1 MSQLPHL
8 LLLPGLACDGDVWA
22 HQVRTFSKI
31 STLNVT
37 DYGLSDSIGKMAEV
51 ALDSAPE
58 RFAIAGHSMGG
69 RVAFEIV
76 RRAPERVVGM
86 AVLDTAYRPF
96 AGGEAG
102 ERERAQRSA
111 LLEVAQTKG
120 MRAMSQFWMKG
131 IIHPDRLADQDL
143 TNAILEMMG
152 RKTPQIFAAQIKAL
166 LERPDA
172 TSVLSAVRCPSMV
185 LVGRQDAWSAIA
197 GHREIAALI
206 PNATLAVIE
215 HCGHMSPME
224 RPEDVTAAMTSWFS
238 ALKS

>member
-1 MSQLPHL
+1 
-8 LLLPGLACDGDVWA
+8 VWKD
-22 HQVRTFSKI
+22 QVHAFSEI
-31 STLNVT
+31 TSVRVI

-51 ALDSAPE
+51 ALDGAPE

-76 RRAPERVVGM
+76 RRAPERVAGM
-86 AVLDTAYRPF
+86 AVLDTAYRAF

-102 ERERAQRSA
+102 EREKEQRSA
-111 LLEVAQTKG
+111 LLSVARTKG

-131 IIHPDRLADQDL
+131 IIHPDRMADTEL
-143 TNAILEMMG
+143 TDAIVEMMG
-152 RKTPQIFAAQIKAL
+152 RKTPEIFAAQIKAL

-172 TSVLSAVRCPSMV
+172 TPVLSAVRCPSMV
-185 LVGRQDAWSAIA
+185 LVGRQDTWSSIA

-206 PNATLAVIE
+206 PHATLAVIE

-224 RPEDVTAAMTSWFS
+224 RPADVTAAMTAWF
-238 ALKS
+238 AGLKS

>member
-1 MSQLPHL
+1 VPSPPHL
-8 LLLPGLACDGDVWA
+8 LLLPGLACDADVWHDQIRA
-22 HQVRTFSKI
+22 FSKI
-31 STLNVT
+31 TTVKVA

-51 ALDSAPE
+51 ALAGAPE
-58 RFAIAGHSMGG
+58 HLAIAGHSMGG

-86 AVLDTAYRPF
+86 ALLDTAYRAF

-102 ERERAQRSA
+102 EREKAQRSA
-111 LLEVAQTKG
+111 LLNVAQTKG
-120 MRAMSQFWMKG
+120 MRAMAQFWMKG
-131 IIHPDRLADQDL
+131 IIHPDRMADKEL
-143 TNAILEMMG
+143 TDAILDMMG
-152 RKTPQIFAAQIKAL
+152 RKTPEIFAAQIKAL

-172 TSVLSAVRCPSMV
+172 TPVLSAVRCPSMV
-185 LVGRQDAWSAIA
+185 LVGRQDNWSAIA

-224 RPEDVTAAMTSWFS
+224 RPEDVTAAMTTWFANLS
-238 ALKS
+238 

>member
-1 MSQLPHL
+1 VSSPPHL
-8 LLLPGLACDGDVWA
+8 LLLPGLACDADVWHDQIRA
-22 HQVRTFSKI
+22 FSKI
-31 STLNVT
+31 TTVNVT

-51 ALDSAPE
+51 ALEGAPE
-58 RFAIAGHSMGG
+58 HLAVAGHSMGG

-86 AVLDTAYRPF
+86 AVLDTAYRAF

-102 ERERAQRSA
+102 EREKAQRSA
-111 LLEVAQTKG
+111 LLEVARTKG
-120 MRAMSQFWMKG
+120 MRAMARFWMKG
-131 IIHPDRLADQDL
+131 IIHPDRMADKQL
-143 TNAILEMMG
+143 TDAILDMMG
-152 RKTPQIFAAQIKAL
+152 RKTPEIFAAQIKAL

-172 TSVLSAVRCPSMV
+172 TPVLSAVRCPSMV

-224 RPEDVTAAMTSWFS
+224 RPEDVTAAMTTWFAGLS
-238 ALKS
+238 

>member
-1 MSQLPHL
+1 VSHPPHL
-8 LLLPGLACDGDVWA
+8 LLLPGLACDADVWKD
-22 HQVRTFSKI
+22 QVHAFSEI
-31 STLNVT
+31 TSVRVI

-51 ALDSAPE
+51 ALDGAPE

-76 RRAPERVVGM
+76 RRAPERVAGM
-86 AVLDTAYRPF
+86 AVLDTAYRAF

-102 ERERAQRSA
+102 EREKEQRSA
-111 LLEVAQTKG
+111 LLSVARTKG

-131 IIHPDRLADQDL
+131 IIHPDRMADTKL
-143 TNAILEMMG
+143 TDAIVEMMG
-152 RKTPQIFAAQIKAL
+152 RKTPEIFAAQIKAL

-172 TSVLSAVRCPSMV
+172 TPVLSAVRCPSMV
-185 LVGRQDAWSAIA
+185 LVGRQDTWSSIA

-206 PNATLAVIE
+206 PHATLAVIE

-224 RPEDVTAAMTSWFS
+224 RPADVTAAMTAWF
-238 ALKS
+238 AGLKS